1 MKTQCRL
8 FLYLCGV
15 INCSVLFL
23 LCSKESL
30 RHLRINC
37 LSSAAA
43 ETEKVQ
49 IAGSSMQ
56 GFLCASETD
65 IVRCCAL
72 TVCACA
78 VRPVLPET
86 VNAANCPPLCRAVAP
101 SPRTSFFLPFWSL
114 SHLRFHLHHCKQ
126 ANKQPDLLAHAGPW
140 IHRWLADCSLQLAT
154 ARRMIMHDGH
164 K

>member
-37 LSSAAA
+37 LSSSAA

-101 SPRTSFFLPFWSL
+101 SPRTSFFAVLVVVSPSISL
-114 SHLRFHLHHCKQ
+114 
-126 ANKQPDLLAHAGPW
+126 A
-140 IHRWLADCSLQLAT
+140 SLQASKQT
-154 ARRMIMHDGH
+154 ARLARACRPLDPSMASRLLFAASNSKTNDHA
-164 K
+164 